1 VSRRGSARL
10 RPRKS
15 PFGRPLPS
23 SPSDIATVEKGI
35 GGLATPATASTIE
48 WVGWTDTG
56 GTGPYTV
63 SGSAP
68 TSGLTVAAS
77 YTAKAANGWQEDTGI
92 AITDSSWTFTPNT
105 MTAWNIY
112 QSGSNYAA
120 TGTFDF
126 TNTGG
131 LAAGGSLGI
140 LDVEDLTSTI
150 GVKGYQWNGSSYDEV
165 TVNWSYS
172 YYTIQSTATAPVWN
186 GTTNV
191 LTGGGERVGG
201 YSMFSMLTSDVRLD
215 RIVLDMN
222 LNTGDGFG
230 IGFTQTN
237 IAAGA
242 VPGAGLAGLAT
253 IGLAGVSRRRRR

>member
-1 VSRRGSARL
+1 MTDHISTGRAMASSSRLA
-10 RPRKS
+10 
-15 PFGRPLPS
+15 
-23 SPSDIATVEKGI
+23 IAAIGGALLTAV

-48 WVGWTDTG
+48 WVGWGTPG

-68 TSGLTVAAS
+68 TSGLTVDAS
-77 YTAKAANGWQEDTGI
+77 YTAQAANDWQNDTGI

-120 TGTFDF
+120 TGTFNF

-131 LAAGGSLGI
+131 LAAGGSLAI
-140 LDVEDLTSTI
+140 LDVEDLTSTV
-150 GVKGYQWNGSSYDEV
+150 GVKGFQWNGSSYQEV

-172 YYTIQSTATAPVWN
+172 YYTIQSDATAPIWN

-191 LTGGGERVGG
+191 LTGGGQGVAG
-201 YSMFSMLTSDVRLD
+201 YSMFSMLTSDVQLD
-215 RIVLDMN
+215 RIVLDIN
-222 LNTGDGFG
+222 LDAGDGIG

-242 VPGAGLAGLAT
+242 VPGAGLVGLAT
-253 IGLAGVSRRRRR
+253 VGLAGTTRRRRR